1 MPSAKN
7 IPSKKPDLNWL
18 AEVRE
23 FAPPL
28 RMDAPIWMREVR
40 VNSGPVIPCGEK
52 HGLEREGQAL
62 RRPDNP
68 SLFEFHQLR
77 KKLLPL
83 LNQSL
88 DALRRHR
95 VNWQKFSPEERSRH
109 PEIGV
114 LLRQNQDLTMK
125 LIILDR
131 ENEQSLLRRG
141 LVPARDLPSV
151 NRQGPHFVAELF
163 RRQSVA

>member
-1 MPSAKN
+1 MNLTQEISNELKAR
-7 IPSKKPDLNWL
+7 LEL
-18 AEVRE
+18 CHE
-23 FAPPL
+23 L
-28 RMDAPIWMREVR
+28 LQ
-40 VNSGPVIPCGEK
+40 
-52 HGLEREGQAL
+52 GLEREGQAL
-62 RRPDNP
+62 RHPDNP

-77 KKLLPL
+77 KKLLPS

-95 VNWQKFSPEERSRH
+95 LKWQQLSREERARH
-109 PEIGV
+109 PEIGL

-141 LVPARDLPSV
+141 LVPARELPSV
-151 NRQGPHFVAELF
+151 NRQRPHFVAELY